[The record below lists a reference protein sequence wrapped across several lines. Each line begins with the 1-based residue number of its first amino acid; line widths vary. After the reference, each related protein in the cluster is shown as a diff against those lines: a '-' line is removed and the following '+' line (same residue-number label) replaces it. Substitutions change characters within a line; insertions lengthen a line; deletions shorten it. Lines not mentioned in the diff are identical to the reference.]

1 MGSVVLGPAA
11 ERTGLAY
18 RLSEAG
24 AVLAESADF
33 SEADTYFTEGGYTLF
48 TRNFQL
54 HTYPLAGWLAHT
66 VELQDVTSLGVPKPV
81 WEAPLMALGVMCAVA
96 LGAAILSM
104 RVQKTLH
111 QTLLQVSRGNRGQG
125 HSAS

>member
-1 MGSVVLGPAA
+1 M
-11 ERTGLAY
+11 AY
-18 RLSEAG
+18 RLFDAG

-33 SEADTYFTEGGYTLF
+33 SEADTFFTEATIF
-48 TRNFQL
+48 NRNFQL

-66 VELQDVTSLGVPKPV
+66 VELQDVASLGVPKPV

-96 LGAAILSM
+96 LGAAILAM

-125 HSAS
+125 NSAS